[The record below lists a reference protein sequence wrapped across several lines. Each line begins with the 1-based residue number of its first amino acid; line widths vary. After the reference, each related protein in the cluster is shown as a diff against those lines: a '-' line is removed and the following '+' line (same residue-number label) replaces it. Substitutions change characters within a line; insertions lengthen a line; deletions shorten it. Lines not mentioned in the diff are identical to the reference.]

1 MLEIYAWLTRRYDDS
16 HHMRESARGWV
27 AFGGGL
33 AILAAGPLLIAL
45 ALSSGRADN
54 YYMTIFPVVPPW
66 AALLAYAALV
76 VGVYALMFG
85 VVLSRAAKW
94 ARRCYHF

>member
-1 MLEIYAWLTRRYDDS
+1 MHEIYAWLTSRYDDS
-16 HHMRESARGWV
+16 HHMRESARGWI
-27 AFGGGL
+27 AFGAGL
-33 AILAAGPLLIAL
+33 ALLTGGPLLIAL
-45 ALSSGRADN
+45 SLSGRADN
-54 YYMTIFPVVPPW
+54 YYMAIFPAVPPW
-66 AALLAYAALV
+66 AAHLAYAALV

>member
-1 MLEIYAWLTRRYDDS
+1 MLEIYAWLTSRYDDS
-16 HHMRESARGWV
+16 HHMRESARGWI

-33 AILAAGPLLIAL
+33 TILAGGPLLIAL
-45 ALSSGRADN
+45 ALSSGRTGN
-54 YYMTIFPVVPPW
+54 YMAILPVVPPW
-66 AALLAYAALV
+66 AALLAYGALV

-94 ARRCYHF
+94 ARRYYHF

>member
-1 MLEIYAWLTRRYDDS
+1 MIEIYAWLTSRYDDS
-16 HHMRESARGWV
+16 HHMRESARGWIT
-27 AFGGGL
+27 FGGGL
-33 AILAAGPLLIAL
+33 ALLAGGPLLIAL
-45 ALSSGRADN
+45 ALSGRADN
-54 YYMTIFPVVPPW
+54 YYMAIFPAVPPW

-85 VVLSRAAKW
+85 AVLSRAARW

>member
-1 MLEIYAWLTRRYDDS
+1 MHEIYAWLTSRYDDS
-16 HHMRESARGWV
+16 HHMRESARGWI

-33 AILAAGPLLIAL
+33 ALLAGGPLLIAL
-45 ALSSGRADN
+45 ALSGRADN
-54 YYMTIFPVVPPW
+54 NYFMAIFPAVPPW

-76 VGVYALMFG
+76 GGVYALMFG

>member
-1 MLEIYAWLTRRYDDS
+1 MLEIYAWLTSRYDDS
-16 HHMRESARGWV
+16 HHMRESARGWI

-33 AILAAGPLLIAL
+33 AILAGGPLLIAL
-45 ALSSGRADN
+45 ALSSGRTGN
-54 YYMTIFPVVPPW
+54 YMAFLPVVPPW
-66 AALLAYAALV
+66 ATLLAYVALV
-76 VGVYALMFG
+76 GGVYALMFG